1 MSRTIPSALKTI
13 ITATAQT
20 ILSIAVLLA
29 MLLAASC
36 SGGDEPAPTPTPTAP
51 TVKVLVG
58 EVNVFG

>member
-36 SGGDEPAPTPTPTAP
+36 SGGDEPAPAPTAP

>member
-1 MSRTIPSALKTI
+1 MSNNYWLRLSTQFRNIISVALVVV
-13 ITATAQT
+13 
-20 ILSIAVLLA
+20 AVLSS
-29 MLLAASC
+29 SC